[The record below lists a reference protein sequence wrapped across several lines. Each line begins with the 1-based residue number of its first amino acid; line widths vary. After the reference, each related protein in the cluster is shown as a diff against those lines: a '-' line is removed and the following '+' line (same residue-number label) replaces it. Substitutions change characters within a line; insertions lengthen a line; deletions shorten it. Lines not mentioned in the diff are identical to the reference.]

1 MSPFYVPCNLDLGLD
16 VGRKLTKSLIEM
28 NTLSNVTQD
37 YYTLAHRLEKING
50 KNSY

>member
-28 NTLSNVTQD
+28 NTLNNVTKD
-37 YYTLAHRLEKING
+37 YHTLAHVG
-50 KNSY
+50 KNQWEI